1 MSTTIQISNT
11 TKQMLE
17 QLKEKEN
24 AKSYDEI
31 ITALMK
37 KHTKLPKSMFGTL
50 KGKGWTKHDRLEF
63 REY

>member
-17 QLKEKEN
+17 QLKKKEN

-31 ITALMK
+31 INNLMK
-37 KHTKLPKSMFGTL
+37 KHTKIPKSMFGAL
-50 KGKGWTKHDRLEF
+50 KGKGWTKEDRLDF
-63 REY
+63 REF